1 MKKFMTEFK
10 EFAMRGNMI
19 DLAVGIIIGGA
30 FTTIVNSLV
39 NDVINPVLGLVIG
52 RIAFSSLFITLDGK
66 SYASLKA
73 AEEAGAAVLKY
84 GSFVSNM
91 INFVIMAFVVFLFV
105 KVISK
110 LTPKSETTNEVTT
123 KICLYCKSEIAI
135 DAIKCPHCTSELTE

>member
-52 RIAFSSLFITLDGK
+52 RIDFSSLFITLDGK

-110 LTPKSETTNEVTT
+110 LTPKSETTNEKKK
-123 KICLYCKSEIAI
+123 KICPYCKSEIAI

>member
-52 RIAFSSLFITLDGK
+52 RIDFSSLFITLDGK

-84 GSFVSNM
+84 GSFVS
-91 INFVIMAFVVFLFV
+91 
-105 KVISK
+105 
-110 LTPKSETTNEVTT
+110 
-123 KICLYCKSEIAI
+123 
-135 DAIKCPHCTSELTE
+135 